1 MSQAS
6 RGWVSL
12 GLSGLAAVL
21 LAGCAAAPP
30 KDEPPSWEP
39 RVQELEQSR
48 ARLELR
54 LDEMN
59 RALLGLRARVD
70 ALEARLESVARPAE
84 KKGAVR
90 EQPELRV
97 IRLEPPEPAP
107 SPAEEPPATLSAPIA
122 LYRRAFNAYREG
134 RYGAAILDFEE
145 FVARYP
151 DHEYADN
158 AQYWVGE
165 CYYSQGQYEQA
176 IVEFQKV
183 VDRYGHEPK
192 APDALLKIGLSYERL
207 GEPGKARVFWSRV
220 VEQYPQSEAAREARK
235 KLGG

>member
-1 MSQAS
+1 MSWVR
-6 RGWVSL
+6 RGCASL
-12 GLSGLAAVL
+12 GLSAVVLAV

-30 KDEPPSWEP
+30 KDEPPAWEP
-39 RVQELEQSR
+39 RVRELEQSR

-70 ALEARLESVARPAE
+70 ALEARLESVAQPAE
-84 KKGAVR
+84 KEEAPAEK
-90 EQPELRV
+90 PELQV
-97 IRLEPPEPAP
+97 IRLEPPKPAP
-107 SPAEEPPATLSAPIA
+107 APAGEAGPELSAPA
-122 LYRRAFNAYREG
+122 DLYRRAFNAYREG
-134 RYGAAILDFEE
+134 RYGPAILDFEE

-151 DHEYADN
+151 THEYADN
-158 AQYWVGE
+158 AQYWIGE

-183 VDRYGHEPK
+183 VDRYAHEAK

-207 GEPGKARVFWSRV
+207 GDPGKARVFWSRV
-220 VEQYPQSEAAREARK
+220 VERYPESEAAREARK